1 MLGLDR
7 LKIGGATPS
16 PTPSL
21 HKVKERPQVPGLALK
36 SVFVILLPQLLNK
49 QFDSNDGGWYFLA
62 ECVLQTVPWDREGT
76 SLQAGF
82 CTAPLMWEHV
92 EGGLSV
98 ICISSSLL
106 AGHGRAK
113 CAPPQG
119 VPWGELEVN
128 SGFCILFCFF

>member
-1 MLGLDR
+1 MME
-7 LKIGGATPS
+7 GGAFW
-16 PTPSL
+16 L
-21 HKVKERPQVPGLALK
+21 
-36 SVFVILLPQLLNK
+36 SVFCRQCRGTEKGLPCK
-49 QFDSNDGGWYFLA
+49 
-62 ECVLQTVPWDREGT
+62 
-76 SLQAGF
+76 AGF
-82 CTAPLMWEHV
+82 CIAPLMWEHV